1 MINKRVPPL
10 LRSHFVLFLVGIVLL
25 GMISGPLQAAD
36 TSPTMW
42 DKVFGSESKGA
53 DAEQNKAK
61 PKKTKAS
68 KQTQKQQKNSRSSK
82 ETANSK
88 DSESKNSEARTDPV
102 TPPSQ
107 ASAEEK
113 TDPGSTKVDAPFPNS
128 STTESTPSPAPFWK
142 GLFSSTSSTSPLLEG
157 SDKGLSNTT
166 AQNASNPT
174 PPTSAPA
181 ASPPTVPDVFPAPAA
196 SSTTSEPFWKRIF
209 GNASSKPPESKSE
222 LSAVEPVKEQ
232 PPSPAIVVATPTQT
246 TAPSISSSKTSA
258 AEEEPSFWQ
267 KLFSN
272 KSAANIK
279 SSEPVAANAPQP
291 SANNSAAIAL
301 PNTVVNNS
309 GASDTKSNFA
319 LANVCERDKCE
330 LMIVYDTA
338 INKANV
344 EKFVQSTA
352 NIPAGT
358 AVLFNSVDGDLNS
371 GIRLGQVLRQKRFN
385 SRIGRTNLSK
395 KTLVEADGQ
404 CFSAC
409 VLAFSGGVNRRID
422 PNDQLGIYA
431 LRSNAKKVNEE
442 DMRLAINGL
451 NIYFDQMGVDRRL
464 VQQMLQAKGL
474 SVSLI
479 SLSNARLLNLDNSS
493 RATTYPWRMQAL
505 DDGLLIAL
513 VTEKQSGGNY
523 NVTLGLTRQN
533 KDLRLTVFIKPSA
546 GSINLSQLSDFLN
559 RGPRP
564 QLNFTNQAIPLNLI
578 KPWEATSSGIQA
590 SALLTDKELA
600 TMSSSLEFELDFSQL
615 NKNTYNLDGVTIFGT
630 LGLKGA
636 LTAIKK

>member
-10 LRSHFVLFLVGIVLL
+10 LRAHFVLFLVGIVLL

-128 STTESTPSPAPFWK
+128 STTEST
-142 GLFSSTSSTSPLLEG
+142 
-157 SDKGLSNTT
+157 
-166 AQNASNPT
+166 PT

>member
-1 MINKRVPPL
+1 MINKGDSPL
-10 LRSHFVLFLVGIVLL
+10 INPRIVLFLAGIVLL

-42 DKVFGSESKGA
+42 DKVFGSESKAA

-68 KQTQKQQKNSRSSK
+68 KQPQKHQKSSK
-82 ETANSK
+82 SNKERANSK
-88 DSESKNSEARTDPV
+88 DSESKNSGARTDQV
-102 TPPSQ
+102 APPSQ
-107 ASAEEK
+107 ARAEQATE
-113 TDPGSTKVDAPFPNS
+113 PSSTKSDAPPPNS
-128 STTESTPSPAPFWK
+128 SIPESTTSPEPFWK
-142 GLFSSTSSTSPLLEG
+142 GLFSGASSTSPLLEG

-181 ASPPTVPDVFPAPAA
+181 ASPPSVPDVFPAPAA

-209 GNASSKPPESKSE
+209 GNASSKPPESKSGQ
-222 LSAVEPVKEQ
+222 SAVEPVKEQ

-272 KSAANIK
+272 KSATNIK

>member
-1 MINKRVPPL
+1 MINKGDSPL
-10 LRSHFVLFLVGIVLL
+10 INPRIVLFLAGIALL
-25 GMISGPLQAAD
+25 GLISGPLQAAD
-36 TSPTMW
+36 ASPTMW
-42 DKVFGSESKGA
+42 DKVFGAENKNS
-53 DAEQNKAK
+53 DAEPSKTK
-61 PKKTKAS
+61 SKKTKSS
-68 KQTQKQQKNSRSSK
+68 KQTQKNQKSSK
-82 ETANSK
+82 SSKAPANSK
-88 DSESKNSEARTDPV
+88 PDETKSSGAT
-102 TPPSQ
+102 SQ
-107 ASAEEK
+107 ELAPASQTIAEEK
-113 TDPGSTKVDAPFPNS
+113 VEPS
-128 STTESTPSPAPFWK
+128 SSPAPFWK
-142 GLFSSTSSTSPLLEG
+142 GLFSAASSTSPLIEG
-157 SDKGLSNTT
+157 ADKGASNAS
-166 AQNASNPT
+166 AQNASSPASA
-174 PPTSAPA
+174 TSTSA
-181 ASPPTVPDVFPAPAA
+181 ASPNPAPLAVSTTPAPEPTPAA
-196 SSTTSEPFWKRIF
+196 PSATSEPFWKRIF
-209 GNASSKPPESKSE
+209 GNASSKPPESKAE
-222 LSAVEPVKEQ
+222 PSAIEPAKEQ
-232 PPSPAIVVATPTQT
+232 TPNPTTVGATPAQIT
-246 TAPSISSSKTSA
+246 TPSVGSSKTSA
-258 AEEEPSFWQ
+258 TEEEPSFWQ

-272 KSAANIK
+272 KSASNAK
-279 SSEPVAANAPQP
+279 SSEPVVANTPQP
-291 SANNSAAIAL
+291 SVNNSTAIAL
-301 PNTVVNNS
+301 PSAVVNAS
-309 GASDTKSNFA
+309 GASDAKSNFA

-330 LMIVYDTA
+330 LMIVYDAA

-352 NIPAGT
+352 TIPAGT

-385 SRIGRTNLSK
+385 SRIGRTNLNK

-409 VLAFSGGVNRRID
+409 VLAFAGGVNRRID

-479 SLSNARLLNLDNSS
+479 SLSNARLLYLDNSS

-533 KDLRLTVFIKPSA
+533 KDLRLTVFIKPSV

-615 NKNTYNLDGVTIFGT
+615 NKNAYNLDGVTIFGT
-630 LGLKGA
+630 SGLKGA

>member
-1 MINKRVPPL
+1 
-10 LRSHFVLFLVGIVLL
+10 
-25 GMISGPLQAAD
+25 
-36 TSPTMW
+36 
-42 DKVFGSESKGA
+42 
-53 DAEQNKAK
+53 
-61 PKKTKAS
+61 
-68 KQTQKQQKNSRSSK
+68 
-82 ETANSK
+82 
-88 DSESKNSEARTDPV
+88 
-102 TPPSQ
+102 
-107 ASAEEK
+107 
-113 TDPGSTKVDAPFPNS
+113 
-128 STTESTPSPAPFWK
+128 
-142 GLFSSTSSTSPLLEG
+142 
-157 SDKGLSNTT
+157 
-166 AQNASNPT
+166 
-174 PPTSAPA
+174 
-181 ASPPTVPDVFPAPAA
+181 
-196 SSTTSEPFWKRIF
+196 
-209 GNASSKPPESKSE
+209 
-222 LSAVEPVKEQ
+222 
-232 PPSPAIVVATPTQT
+232 
-246 TAPSISSSKTSA
+246 
-258 AEEEPSFWQ
+258 
-267 KLFSN
+267 
-272 KSAANIK
+272 
-279 SSEPVAANAPQP
+279 
-291 SANNSAAIAL
+291 
-301 PNTVVNNS
+301 
-309 GASDTKSNFA
+309 
-319 LANVCERDKCE
+319 
-330 LMIVYDTA
+330 MIVYDTA

>member
-68 KQTQKQQKNSRSSK
+68 KQTQQQQKNSRSSK

-128 STTESTPSPAPFWK
+128 STTEST
-142 GLFSSTSSTSPLLEG
+142 
-157 SDKGLSNTT
+157 
-166 AQNASNPT
+166 PT

>member
-128 STTESTPSPAPFWK
+128 STTEST
-142 GLFSSTSSTSPLLEG
+142 
-157 SDKGLSNTT
+157 
-166 AQNASNPT
+166 PT

>member
-1 MINKRVPPL
+1 MINKGDSPL
-10 LRSHFVLFLVGIVLL
+10 INPRIVLFLAGIALL
-25 GMISGPLQAAD
+25 GLISGPLQAAD
-36 TSPTMW
+36 ASPTMW
-42 DKVFGSESKGA
+42 DKVFGAENKTS
-53 DAEQNKAK
+53 DAEPSKTK
-61 PKKTKAS
+61 SKKTKSS
-68 KQTQKQQKNSRSSK
+68 KQTQKNQKSSK
-82 ETANSK
+82 SSKAPANSK
-88 DSESKNSEARTDPV
+88 PDETKSSGAT
-102 TPPSQ
+102 SQ
-107 ASAEEK
+107 ELAPASQTIAEEK
-113 TDPGSTKVDAPFPNS
+113 VEPS
-128 STTESTPSPAPFWK
+128 SSPAPFWK
-142 GLFSSTSSTSPLLEG
+142 GLFSAASSTSPLIEG
-157 SDKGLSNTT
+157 ADKGASNAS
-166 AQNASNPT
+166 AQNASSPASATSTSAVSPSPAPLAVSTTPAPEPT
-174 PPTSAPA
+174 PAAPSA
-181 ASPPTVPDVFPAPAA
+181 
-196 SSTTSEPFWKRIF
+196 TSEPFWKRIF
-209 GNASSKPPESKSE
+209 GNASSKPPESKAE
-222 LSAVEPVKEQ
+222 PSAIEPAKEQ
-232 PPSPAIVVATPTQT
+232 TPNPTTVVATPAQIT
-246 TAPSISSSKTSA
+246 TPSVGSSKTSA
-258 AEEEPSFWQ
+258 TEEEPSFWQ

-272 KSAANIK
+272 KSASNAK
-279 SSEPVAANAPQP
+279 SSEPVAANTPQP
-291 SANNSAAIAL
+291 SINNSTAIAL
-301 PNTVVNNS
+301 PSAVVNAS

-330 LMIVYDTA
+330 LMIVYDAA

-352 NIPAGT
+352 TIPAGT

-371 GIRLGQVLRQKRFN
+371 GIRLGQILRQKRFN
-385 SRIGRTNLSK
+385 SRIGRTNLNK

-409 VLAFSGGVNRRID
+409 VLAFAGGVNRRID

-479 SLSNARLLNLDNSS
+479 SLSNARLLYLDNSS

-533 KDLRLTVFIKPSA
+533 KDLRLTVFIKPSV

-600 TMSSSLEFELDFSQL
+600 PMSSSLEFELDFSQL
-615 NKNTYNLDGVTIFGT
+615 NKNAYNLDGVTIFGT
-630 LGLKGA
+630 SGLKGA

>member
-1 MINKRVPPL
+1 MINKGDSPL
-10 LRSHFVLFLVGIVLL
+10 INPRIVLFLVGIALL
-25 GMISGPLQAAD
+25 GLISGPLQAAD
-36 TSPTMW
+36 ASPTMW
-42 DKVFGSESKGA
+42 DKVFGAENKNS
-53 DAEQNKAK
+53 DAEPSKTK
-61 PKKTKAS
+61 SKKTKSS
-68 KQTQKQQKNSRSSK
+68 KQTQKNQKSSK
-82 ETANSK
+82 SSKAPANSK
-88 DSESKNSEARTDPV
+88 PDETKSSGAT
-102 TPPSQ
+102 SQ
-107 ASAEEK
+107 ELAPASQTIAEEK
-113 TDPGSTKVDAPFPNS
+113 VEPS
-128 STTESTPSPAPFWK
+128 SSPAPFWK
-142 GLFSSTSSTSPLLEG
+142 GLFSAASSTSPLIEG
-157 SDKGLSNTT
+157 ADKGASNAS
-166 AQNASNPT
+166 AQNASSPASA
-174 PPTSAPA
+174 TSTSA
-181 ASPPTVPDVFPAPAA
+181 ASPSPAPLAVSTTPPAPEPTPAA
-196 SSTTSEPFWKRIF
+196 PSATSEPFWKRIF
-209 GNASSKPPESKSE
+209 GNASSKPPESKAE
-222 LSAVEPVKEQ
+222 PSAIEPAKEQ
-232 PPSPAIVVATPTQT
+232 TPNPTTVVATPAQIT
-246 TAPSISSSKTSA
+246 TPSVGSSKTSA
-258 AEEEPSFWQ
+258 TEEEPSFWQ

-272 KSAANIK
+272 KSASNAK
-279 SSEPVAANAPQP
+279 SSEPVVANTPQP
-291 SANNSAAIAL
+291 SINNSTAIAL
-301 PNTVVNNS
+301 PSAVVNAS

-330 LMIVYDTA
+330 LMIVYDAA

-352 NIPAGT
+352 TIPAGT

-371 GIRLGQVLRQKRFN
+371 GIRLGQILRQKRFN
-385 SRIGRTNLSK
+385 SRIGRTNLNK

-409 VLAFSGGVNRRID
+409 VLAFAGGVNRRID

-493 RATTYPWRMQAL
+493 RTTTYPWRMQAL

-533 KDLRLTVFIKPSA
+533 KDLRLTIFIKPSA
-546 GSINLSQLSDFLN
+546 GSTNLSQLSDFLN
-559 RGPRP
+559 RAPRP
-564 QLNFTNQAIPLNLI
+564 QLTFTNQAIPLNLI

-600 TMSSSLEFELDFSQL
+600 TMSSALEFELDFAQL

-630 LGLKGA
+630 SGLKGA

>member
-1 MINKRVPPL
+1 
-10 LRSHFVLFLVGIVLL
+10 
-25 GMISGPLQAAD
+25 
-36 TSPTMW
+36 
-42 DKVFGSESKGA
+42 
-53 DAEQNKAK
+53 
-61 PKKTKAS
+61 
-68 KQTQKQQKNSRSSK
+68 
-82 ETANSK
+82 
-88 DSESKNSEARTDPV
+88 
-102 TPPSQ
+102 
-107 ASAEEK
+107 
-113 TDPGSTKVDAPFPNS
+113 
-128 STTESTPSPAPFWK
+128 
-142 GLFSSTSSTSPLLEG
+142 
-157 SDKGLSNTT
+157 
-166 AQNASNPT
+166 
-174 PPTSAPA
+174 
-181 ASPPTVPDVFPAPAA
+181 
-196 SSTTSEPFWKRIF
+196 
-209 GNASSKPPESKSE
+209 
-222 LSAVEPVKEQ
+222 
-232 PPSPAIVVATPTQT
+232 
-246 TAPSISSSKTSA
+246 
-258 AEEEPSFWQ
+258 
-267 KLFSN
+267 
-272 KSAANIK
+272 
-279 SSEPVAANAPQP
+279 
-291 SANNSAAIAL
+291 
-301 PNTVVNNS
+301 VVNNS

-464 VQQMLQAKGL
+464 VQQLLQAKGL

>member
-1 MINKRVPPL
+1 MINKGDSPL
-10 LRSHFVLFLVGIVLL
+10 INPRIVLFLAGIALL
-25 GMISGPLQAAD
+25 GLISGPLQAAD
-36 TSPTMW
+36 ASPTMW
-42 DKVFGSESKGA
+42 DKVFGAENKNS
-53 DAEQNKAK
+53 DAEPSKTKA
-61 PKKTKAS
+61 KKTKSS
-68 KQTQKQQKNSRSSK
+68 KQTQKNQKSSK
-82 ETANSK
+82 SSKAPANSK
-88 DSESKNSEARTDPV
+88 PDETKSSGAT
-102 TPPSQ
+102 SQ
-107 ASAEEK
+107 ELAPASQTIAEEK
-113 TDPGSTKVDAPFPNS
+113 VEPS
-128 STTESTPSPAPFWK
+128 SSPAPFWK
-142 GLFSSTSSTSPLLEG
+142 GLFSAASSTSPLIEG
-157 SDKGLSNTT
+157 ADKGASNAS
-166 AQNASNPT
+166 AQNASSPASA
-174 PPTSAPA
+174 TSTSA
-181 ASPPTVPDVFPAPAA
+181 ASPSPAPLAVSTTPAPEPTPAA
-196 SSTTSEPFWKRIF
+196 PSATSEPFWKRIF
-209 GNASSKPPESKSE
+209 GNASSKPPESKAE
-222 LSAVEPVKEQ
+222 PSAIEPAKEQ
-232 PPSPAIVVATPTQT
+232 TPNPTTVVATPAQIT
-246 TAPSISSSKTSA
+246 TPSVGSSKTST

-272 KSAANIK
+272 KSASNAK
-279 SSEPVAANAPQP
+279 SSEPVVANTPQP
-291 SANNSAAIAL
+291 SIDNSTAIAL
-301 PNTVVNNS
+301 PSAVVNAS

-330 LMIVYDTA
+330 LMIVYDAA

-352 NIPAGT
+352 TIPAST

-371 GIRLGQVLRQKRFN
+371 GIRLGQILRQKRFN
-385 SRIGRTNLSK
+385 SRIGRTNLNK

-409 VLAFSGGVNRRID
+409 VLAFAGGVNRRID

-590 SALLTDKELA
+590 SALLTDKELS
-600 TMSSSLEFELDFSQL
+600 TMSSALEFELDFSQL
-615 NKNTYNLDGVTIFGT
+615 NKNAYNLDGVTIFGT
-630 LGLKGA
+630 SGLKGA